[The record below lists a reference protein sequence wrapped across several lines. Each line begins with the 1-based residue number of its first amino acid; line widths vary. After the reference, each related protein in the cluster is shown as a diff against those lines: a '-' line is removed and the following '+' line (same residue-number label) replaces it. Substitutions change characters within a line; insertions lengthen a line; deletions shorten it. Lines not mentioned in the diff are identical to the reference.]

1 MILANRFYPRRGC
14 YYKSL
19 LFYVQKMNTS
29 LLNME
34 QYKPASAISLE
45 ESDEPVESKKDAK

>member
-1 MILANRFYPRRGC
+1 M
-14 YYKSL
+14 

-29 LLNME
+29 LLNVME